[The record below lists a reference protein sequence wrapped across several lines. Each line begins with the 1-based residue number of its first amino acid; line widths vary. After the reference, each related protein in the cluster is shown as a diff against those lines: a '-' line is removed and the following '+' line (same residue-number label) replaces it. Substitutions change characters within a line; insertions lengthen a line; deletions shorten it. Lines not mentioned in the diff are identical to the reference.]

1 VYACTLLTG
10 TRWKEMNNVYRKVWG
25 INAVPTLVRYQRVD
39 GIVTATGRLVEGEI
53 MDENKLFGFSHE

>member
-1 VYACTLLTG
+1 
-10 TRWKEMNNVYRKVWG
+10 MNNVYRKVWG